1 MVLQQFLGGQWSYVL
16 LHVYRVGEMLFIL
29 KTLLFAPS
37 PKKLDVYQTQFQAVF
52 KGCNVLFDQLFSLIA
67 AFYNSYQEFLKPEAL
82 LARLNEDGQ
91 IKLVDY
97 LSNLLTDPTIPIYS
111 EESDFFAALEQEE
124 IELTLKQTFLTF
136 RGAEAALAQRKESGL
151 SAPIDTMLMELHQ
164 LKARVQRSETSTS
177 SLLFGSEDVG
187 SGHSL
192 PEIYRKIKER
202 QNSADA
208 VYFDLGVTK
217 FADIRLKDGD
227 LVIFGG
233 FTSHGKSIFLRHMAY
248 RQIYRYGR
256 NVAFYSAEMSH
267 DAIPYDAW
275 KAGTLTPEQED
286 FLFFVADFDLRNS
299 PKYGTLYINQ
309 PNKSKFRI
317 SDLEASLLALETTM
331 PVHCVIL
338 DYLTLMHPLEGDR
351 GHPDRT
357 DYNDLIKRFKN
368 LLINHRDLRGN
379 VAPMVGI
386 TAHQISRHGFDACLK
401 AEGHYDI
408 AAFTDYSEI
417 EKSADHL
424 FTVLMTPDMKNTSKM
439 RLQHLK
445 NRDGAVVQ
453 DPVDV
458 YIDFAHGMKLSNTA
472 DRPQSE
478 LTAIF
483 KILTTRV

>member
-1 MVLQQFLGGQWSYVL
+1 
-16 LHVYRVGEMLFIL
+16 MLFIL

-227 LVIFGG
+227 
-233 FTSHGKSIFLRHMAY
+233 
-248 RQIYRYGR
+248 
-256 NVAFYSAEMSH
+256 
-267 DAIPYDAW
+267 
-275 KAGTLTPEQED
+275 
-286 FLFFVADFDLRNS
+286 
-299 PKYGTLYINQ
+299 
-309 PNKSKFRI
+309 
-317 SDLEASLLALETTM
+317 
-331 PVHCVIL
+331 
-338 DYLTLMHPLEGDR
+338 
-351 GHPDRT
+351 
-357 DYNDLIKRFKN
+357 
-368 LLINHRDLRGN
+368 
-379 VAPMVGI
+379 
-386 TAHQISRHGFDACLK
+386 
-401 AEGHYDI
+401 
-408 AAFTDYSEI
+408 
-417 EKSADHL
+417 
-424 FTVLMTPDMKNTSKM
+424 
-439 RLQHLK
+439 
-445 NRDGAVVQ
+445 
-453 DPVDV
+453 
-458 YIDFAHGMKLSNTA
+458 
-472 DRPQSE
+472 
-478 LTAIF
+478 
-483 KILTTRV
+483 

>member
-217 FADIRLKDGD
+217 FADIRGHLEKYP
-227 LVIFGG
+227 FRAAY
-233 FTSHGKSIFLRHMAY
+233 KSD
-248 RQIYRYGR
+248 
-256 NVAFYSAEMSH
+256 S
-267 DAIPYDAW
+267 
-275 KAGTLTPEQED
+275 
-286 FLFFVADFDLRNS
+286 
-299 PKYGTLYINQ
+299 
-309 PNKSKFRI
+309 
-317 SDLEASLLALETTM
+317 
-331 PVHCVIL
+331 
-338 DYLTLMHPLEGDR
+338 
-351 GHPDRT
+351 
-357 DYNDLIKRFKN
+357 KN
-368 LLINHRDLRGN
+368 LFEFDHRERVRWGNWVSLI
-379 VAPMVGI
+379 
-386 TAHQISRHGFDACLK
+386 
-401 AEGHYDI
+401 
-408 AAFTDYSEI
+408 
-417 EKSADHL
+417 
-424 FTVLMTPDMKNTSKM
+424 
-439 RLQHLK
+439 
-445 NRDGAVVQ
+445 
-453 DPVDV
+453 
-458 YIDFAHGMKLSNTA
+458 
-472 DRPQSE
+472 
-478 LTAIF
+478 
-483 KILTTRV
+483 